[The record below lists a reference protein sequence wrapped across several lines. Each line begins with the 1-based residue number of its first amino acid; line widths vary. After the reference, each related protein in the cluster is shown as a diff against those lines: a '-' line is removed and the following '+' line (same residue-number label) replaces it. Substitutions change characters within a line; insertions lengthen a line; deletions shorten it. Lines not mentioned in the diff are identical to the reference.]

1 MNINNITNIND
12 TIIRRKI
19 IKPYSIHLILFFFM
33 LLTLNLLQYFLNI
46 MDLVLFQ
53 NLLL

>member
-19 IKPYSIHLILFFFM
+19 IKPYMYPFDSVFFM

>member
-19 IKPYSIHLILFFFM
+19 IKPYMYPFDPFYVIDFKSFAIFPKYNGFGFVSESFA
-33 LLTLNLLQYFLNI
+33 LN
-46 MDLVLFQ
+46 
-53 NLLL
+53 